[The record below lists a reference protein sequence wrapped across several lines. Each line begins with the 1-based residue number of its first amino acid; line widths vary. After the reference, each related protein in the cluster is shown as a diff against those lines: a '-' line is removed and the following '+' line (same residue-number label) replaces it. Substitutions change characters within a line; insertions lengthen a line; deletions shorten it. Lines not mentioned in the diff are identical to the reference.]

1 MRCGRGA
8 AGDRSDPDPD
18 GLLDPC
24 KIPPES
30 SNPLNRFLI
39 RVYHRCC

>member
-1 MRCGRGA
+1 MRGGCGA
-8 AGDRSDPDPD
+8 AGDRSDPYPD
-18 GLLDPC
+18 GLLDPG

-39 RVYHRCC
+39 RVYLRCC